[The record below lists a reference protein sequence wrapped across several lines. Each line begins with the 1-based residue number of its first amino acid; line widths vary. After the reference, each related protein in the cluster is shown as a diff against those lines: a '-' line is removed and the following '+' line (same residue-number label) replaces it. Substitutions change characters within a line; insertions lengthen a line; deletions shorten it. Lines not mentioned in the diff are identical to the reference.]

1 MTNGI
6 IAGYLQFQIVYFMI
20 LIRFLQILRIGEIN
34 NKIHYSGLLY
44 NYQIIRVVIIDKF
57 LTFCNLLERLEELL
71 TF

>member
-20 LIRFLQILRIGEIN
+20 LTRLIQILGIGEMVI
-34 NKIHYSGLLY
+34 KILCSGLLY
-44 NYQIIRVVIIDKF
+44 NYQIIRVAIIDKF